1 LNAKKSSFF
10 DHIWDFFCSL
20 KLAISTLI
28 LLAVTSIIGTVIQQ
42 NANPQDYVKEYGETA
57 YRIFSALNF
66 LDMYH
71 SWWFLSLL
79 TIFAINLI
87 CCSIKR
93 LPRILKL
100 VNQPNLKPDERF
112 YKSMVNGGELTL
124 NQGAEKTTEKLDAFL
139 GKSFARPKV
148 TEDGERTQLFA
159 QKMPW
164 SRFSV
169 YVTHLSILV
178 IFVGAIM
185 GSLWGYKAYVNVP
198 EGSSTDKVWPRGSD
212 QAIDLGFEVRCDRFN
227 VEFYPGGMRP
237 KAFISDLVVL
247 EKGKEILS
255 KTIAVN
261 HPLSYKGITFYQSS
275 YGPMG
280 DPQFTFKV
288 RERATGETVTVSA
301 HKGQPVKLPGGQAFR
316 VADFTEHFQT
326 FGSAA
331 RIQMLPDMKG
341 GNPVSTGKN
350 SFVVLQK
357 FPEFDAQRGGDYIF
371 SLLDYKQ
378 RYYTGLQ
385 VAKDPG
391 VWVVWLGCFFLVM
404 GSFSAFFLSH
414 RRLWLTIEEKDGK
427 THVRYGANAH
437 RNQAAFA
444 IWFEDFAK
452 DLEGSLK
459 N

>member
-1 LNAKKSSFF
+1 MNAKKSSFF
-10 DHIWDFFCSL
+10 DHVWDFFCSL

-28 LLAVTSIIGTVIQQ
+28 LLALTSIIGTVIQQ
-42 NANPQDYVKEYGETA
+42 NANPQDYVREYGETA

-71 SWWFLSLL
+71 SWWFLTLL
-79 TIFAINLI
+79 TLFAVNLI

-100 VNQPNLKPDERF
+100 VNQPNLDPDERF
-112 YKSMVNGGELTL
+112 YKTLANGGELTVGL
-124 NQGAEKTTEKLDAFL
+124 APEEVRDRLAEFL
-139 GKSFARPKV
+139 GQKFSRPRV
-148 TEDGERTQLFA
+148 AEGEGVIQLFA

-164 SRFSV
+164 ARFSV

-178 IFVGAIM
+178 IFLGAIL
-185 GSLWGYKAYVNVP
+185 GTVWGYKAYVNIP

-212 QAIDLGFEVRCDRFN
+212 TPIDLGFEVRCDRFE
-227 VEFYPGGMRP
+227 VQFYPGGMRP
-237 KAFISDLVVL
+237 KEFVSDLVVL
-247 EKGKEILS
+247 ENGKEVVK
-255 KTIAVN
+255 KTIEVN
-261 HPLSYKGITFYQSS
+261 DPLTYKGITFYQSS

-280 DPQFTFKV
+280 DPQFHFKV
-288 RERATGETVTVSA
+288 RERATGKTVTVVA

-331 RIQMLPDMKG
+331 RIEMLPDL
-341 GNPVSTGKN
+341 TGKN
-350 SFVVLQK
+350 PAGRSRKSFVVLQK
-357 FPEFDAQRGGDYIF
+357 FPEFDAQRGGEYIF

-391 VWVVWLGCFFLVM
+391 VWVVWLGCFFLVA
-404 GSFSAFFLSH
+404 GTFSAFFLSH
-414 RRLWLTIEEKDGK
+414 RRLWVTVRAEGGK

-444 IWFEDFAK
+444 IWFEDFAR
-452 DLEGSLK
+452 DFEESLK
-459 N
+459 K

>member
-20 KLAISTLI
+20 KLAITTLI
-28 LLAVTSIIGTVIQQ
+28 LLAITSIIGTVIQQ
-42 NANPQDYVKEYGETA
+42 NANPQEYIKEYGETA

-71 SWWFLSLL
+71 SWWFLTLL
-79 TIFAINLI
+79 TLFAVNLV

-93 LPRILKL
+93 LPRIWKL
-100 VNQPNLKPDERF
+100 VNEPNLDPDDKF
-112 YKSMVNGGELTL
+112 YKTMGNGGELTIS
-124 NQGAEKTTEKLDAFL
+124 GSVDAARDKLSDLL
-139 GKSFARPKV
+139 GKHFAKPRV
-148 TEDGERTQLFA
+148 DQNDERIQLFA

-164 SRFSV
+164 ARFSV
-169 YVTHLSILV
+169 YVTHASILV

-185 GSLWGYKAYVNVP
+185 GSLWGYKAFVNIP
-198 EGSSTDKVWPRGSD
+198 EGSSTDKVWPRGSNTP
-212 QAIDLGFEVRCDRFN
+212 IDLGFQVRCDRFE
-227 VEFYPGGMRP
+227 VQFYPGGMRP
-237 KAFISDLVVL
+237 KEFVSDLVVL
-247 EKGKEILS
+247 ENGREVAK
-255 KTIAVN
+255 KTIEVN
-261 HPLSYKGITFYQSS
+261 HPLSHNGITFYQSS

-280 DPQFTFKV
+280 DPQFQFKV

-316 VADFTEHFQT
+316 VADFTEHFQN

-331 RIQMLPDMKG
+331 RIEMLPGMG
-341 GNPVSTGKN
+341 GSASAGGRK

-391 VWVVWLGCFFLVM
+391 VWVVWIGCFFLVA
-404 GSFSAFFLSH
+404 GTFSAFFLSH
-414 RRLWLTIEEKDGK
+414 RRLWVTVRENGGK
-427 THVRYGANAH
+427 VHIRYGANAH

-444 IWFEDFAK
+444 MWFEDFSR
-452 DLEGSLK
+452 DFEESLK